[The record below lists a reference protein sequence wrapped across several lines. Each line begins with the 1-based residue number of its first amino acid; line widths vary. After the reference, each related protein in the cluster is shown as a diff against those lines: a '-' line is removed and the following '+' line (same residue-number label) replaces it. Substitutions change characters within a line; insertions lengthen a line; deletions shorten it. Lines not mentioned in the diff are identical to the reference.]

1 MFLLDA
7 PADTFIFFLL
17 GFAVILGTM
26 ALFLIS
32 LVVRFRNFQR
42 DLEVLGEIEA
52 EEGKGFA
59 SPS

>member
-7 PADTFIFFLL
+7 PADTFNFMVL
-17 GFAVILGTM
+17 GFLVIFGTM
-26 ALFLIS
+26 SLFLIS

-42 DLEVLGEIEA
+42 DLELLGEIEA
-52 EEGKGFA
+52 EEGEGFG